1 MESPEQTESRRR
13 RDGKERGQRS
23 ESLHDPKPDSLYAH
37 FGLVCFALID
47 DTGTVADPFVG
58 PIRYRSWDL

>member
-47 DTGTVADPFVG
+47 A
-58 PIRYRSWDL
+58 IRERSRTNLSDL